1 MSLNDADNYIEVI
14 NVLHVDDD
22 KNQLQFLKMFLTNME
37 EKIRVTSTSSP
48 DEALKILFSN
58 NFDCVVTDFSMP
70 RINGIDLAKKIR
82 ENSSVPII
90 IYTGQGSE
98 EVAEAAFL
106 VGIDDYLR
114 KEPDPS
120 HYKVL
125 IKRILNV
132 VEKKRTEILYQSV
145 VEQTMD
151 ALTITIGTTILF
163 ANQAMA
169 DLVGVINP
177 NQLIGKNAMDLIH
190 DSDKEMANQMMHD
203 YLDGKGKQSFYK
215 YKIKKSNGK
224 ISPVETS
231 ASVITYKGKP
241 AFLTFIRDVS
251 EREKLENER
260 NKSDRRLR
268 TLFELAPDGI
278 ATVNMKGVV
287 TSVNPA
293 FCRLTGYKAEEIVG
307 SAFFN
312 MASMQKSDVKRNV
325 KIFLNIVRGKLPP
338 HTEFIFN
345 HKNGKAGLGEAHLAF
360 IEFDNQ
366 TELLA
371 ILRDVTQR
379 SSIEKN
385 QKELNT
391 QIQMLVDAKYQ
402 EVAEAERKKIVEDM
416 SRLVEKDIMLAIKE
430 IKKAV
435 SIGKSQPERTD
446 EVYRYIDDVVDI
458 TSSRLINMVRQMNIT
473 EDQILTEEDLNIKK
487 TSIKTE

>member
-1 MSLNDADNYIEVI
+1 MSLSEADSYLEVI
-14 NVLHVDDD
+14 NVLHIDDD
-22 KNQLQFLKMFLTNME
+22 KNQLQFLKTFLTHME
-37 EKIRVTSTSSP
+37 EKIKVTSTQSP
-48 DEALKILFSN
+48 DEALKILNSVS
-58 NFDCVVTDFSMP
+58 FDCIVTDFSMP
-70 RINGIDLAKKIR
+70 RINGIELAKKIR
-82 ENSSVPII
+82 EKSTVPII

-125 IKRILNV
+125 IKRIISV
-132 VEKKRTEILYQSV
+132 VEKKRTEVLYQSV

-151 ALTITIGTTILF
+151 ALTITIGTKILF

-169 DLVGVINP
+169 DLVGVKTP
-177 NQLIGKNAMDLIH
+177 TQLIGTDPLQLVHEEDL
-190 DSDKEMANQMMHD
+190 DMARKMMQS
-203 YLDGKGKQSFYK
+203 YLDGTGKQSFYK
-215 YKIKKSNGK
+215 YRIKKKNGELT
-224 ISPVETS
+224 PVETS
-231 ASVITYKGKP
+231 TSIITYKGKP
-241 AFLTFIRDVS
+241 AFLTFTRDVS
-251 EREKLENER
+251 EREKLEKER
-260 NKSDRRLR
+260 KKSDRRLR

-278 ATVNMKGVV
+278 ATVNMKGKV

-293 FCRLTGYKAEEIVG
+293 FCRITGYSAEEIVG
-307 SAFFN
+307 STFFN

-338 HTEFIFN
+338 PTEFIFN
-345 HKNGKAGLGEAHLAF
+345 HKNGQVGLGEAHLAF

-371 ILRDVTQR
+371 ILRDVTRR

-385 QKELNT
+385 QKELND

-402 EVAEAERKKIVEDM
+402 EVAETERKQIVEDM
-416 SRLVEKDIMLAIKE
+416 ARLMEKDVILAIKE

-435 SIGKSQPERTD
+435 SIGKNQPERTK
-446 EVYRYIDDVVDI
+446 EVYKYIDDVADL
-458 TSSRLINMVRQMNIT
+458 TSSRLKNMILQMNK
-473 EDQILTEEDLNIKK
+473 EQDPSLLEEEIK
-487 TSIKTE
+487 IKSTHTKN